1 MGAGGGDDELDDRV
15 QGHRGGVDYQVVQ
28 GRVGRVAPVQAAD
41 VGGAGLVG
49 RAQALSGLFLADA
62 FDGGSLDDASLYHL
76 VIDSTAI
83 PLDTVVELIL
93 AAAHAQS
100 IAAEGVTA

>member
-49 RAQALSGLFLADA
+49 RAQARTGLLLADA
-62 FDGGSLDDASLYHL
+62 LDRGALGASQGPAGSCVQS
-76 VIDSTAI
+76 AI
-83 PLDTVVELIL
+83 
-93 AAAHAQS
+93 
-100 IAAEGVTA
+100 AEVAR